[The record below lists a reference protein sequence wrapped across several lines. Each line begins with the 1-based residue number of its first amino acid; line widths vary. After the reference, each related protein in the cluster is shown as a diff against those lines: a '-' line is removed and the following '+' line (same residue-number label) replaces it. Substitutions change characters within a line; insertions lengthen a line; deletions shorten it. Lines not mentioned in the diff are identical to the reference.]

1 MSTVHRAAAVLAAV
15 AALALTAACGPVE
28 DDGAA
33 GAGKPTP
40 AGSAAP
46 SAAATPSATASPSRA
61 PSPSAPASPSGSQDG
76 TGGDGPGD
84 DVFPCGTAVLTF
96 TATLAEPTTGSYL
109 LKITN
114 KGSRPCRALGHP
126 VVTFGDLDGA
136 ATERGEAPGIE
147 DALLLAPGATAYAG
161 LMGGPDDG
169 GPGTTVGSI
178 AMTMETDSDLEQTPL
193 GAATPGLHVAPD
205 TNSVTPWVD
214 NAEDALSL

>member
-1 MSTVHRAAAVLAAV
+1 MRTVHRAAAVLAAV
-15 AALALTAACGPVE
+15 TALALTAACGPAE

-46 SAAATPSATASPSRA
+46 SATASPSA
-61 PSPSAPASPSGSQDG
+61 AASPSAPASPSASEDG
-76 TGGDGPGD
+76 AGGDGPGD

-114 KGSRPCRALGHP
+114 KGSRACRALGHP

-193 GAATPGLHVAPD
+193 GAPTPGLHVSPD

>member
-1 MSTVHRAAAVLAAV
+1 MRTVHRAAAVLAAV
-15 AALALTAACGPVE
+15 TALALTAACGAAE

-46 SAAATPSATASPSRA
+46 RRPPRRRRPRHRRHRHRHRPRHRHRRTGQAATARGRRLPVRNGRADVHRDARGAHDRQLSAEGHQQGVP
-61 PSPSAPASPSGSQDG
+61 
-76 TGGDGPGD
+76 
-84 DVFPCGTAVLTF
+84 
-96 TATLAEPTTGSYL
+96 
-109 LKITN
+109 
-114 KGSRPCRALGHP
+114 PCRALGHP

-178 AMTMETDSDLEQTPL
+178 AMTMETDSDLEQTPS
-193 GAATPGLHVAPD
+193 ARRRPVSMSRPTP
-205 TNSVTPWVD
+205 TP
-214 NAEDALSL
+214 

>member
-1 MSTVHRAAAVLAAV
+1 MRTVHRAAAVLAAV
-15 AALALTAACGPVE
+15 TALALTAACGPAE

-46 SAAATPSATASPSRA
+46 SATASPSA
-61 PSPSAPASPSGSQDG
+61 AASPSAPASPSASEDG
-76 TGGDGPGD
+76 AGGDGPGD
-84 DVFPCGTAVLTF
+84 DVFPCGTAALTF

-193 GAATPGLHVAPD
+193 GAPTPGLHVSPD